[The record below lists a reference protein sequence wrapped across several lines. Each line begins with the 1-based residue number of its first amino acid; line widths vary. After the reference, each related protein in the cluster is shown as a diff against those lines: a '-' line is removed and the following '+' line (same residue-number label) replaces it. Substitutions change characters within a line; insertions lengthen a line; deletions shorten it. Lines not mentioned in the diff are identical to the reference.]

1 MLTHTDKTKLFISK
15 AYKIHKNRY
24 DYSKVNYINAK
35 TKITIICRE
44 HGEFTQIPDFHINRK
59 CGCPKCSNNVKL
71 DIRKTQNIFICK
83 NNEYIF

>member
-1 MLTHTDKTKLFISK
+1 MLPKQLIILLYSILMLQDANKTELFISK

-44 HGEFTQIPDFHINRK
+44 H
-59 CGCPKCSNNVKL
+59 
-71 DIRKTQNIFICK
+71 
-83 NNEYIF
+83 